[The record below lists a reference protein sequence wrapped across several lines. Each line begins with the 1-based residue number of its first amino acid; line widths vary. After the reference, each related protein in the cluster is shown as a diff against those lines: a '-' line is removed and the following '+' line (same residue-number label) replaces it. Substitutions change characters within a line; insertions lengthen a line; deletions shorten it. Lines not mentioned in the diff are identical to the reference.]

1 MPEIQ
6 MPKLSDTMT
15 EGTLVAWKKKKG
27 DKVSSGEIL
36 AEIET
41 DKATMEWE
49 SPEDGVLTEIY
60 VQEGGKVNVGD
71 RIGFIVTE
79 GEETPEAEEKK
90 KEEKAEQV
98 KAKEK
103 KPQKETE
110 KPAPAQKKEKETPPP
125 QEKIGV
131 EAPVS
136 GAKKAATVEAGV
148 TPAKERPTRAPLQ
161 QEAEPPTRRPLQTEA
176 RVKASPVARRIAG
189 ELGVDLASVKGTGPE
204 GRVTETDVRAAAKS
218 KTVAAPVSGANRP
231 PPVGAGVTPAK
242 EPPGQRALQQSGQT
256 RIQLSGMR
264 RVIAQRLA
272 ESLGPVPHFYLNID
286 IDAGPLMAA
295 RTELKAGGEESDTA
309 RITVNDFVLKA
320 AVEAAVK
327 VPKVN
332 ASFNNDSIV
341 QYADVDLGIAVA
353 IEDGLLTPV
362 IRVAQTKSLREIS
375 TLAKD
380 LASRAR
386 NKRMKPE
393 EFQGGTFTVSNLGG
407 MGIDRFSAVINP
419 PQGFILAV
427 GKISKVPVVD
437 DCDQIVAGYRMSIMM
452 SCDHRVV
459 DGALGAE
466 YLKELR
472 RLLENPAL
480 LMV

>member
-15 EGTLVAWKKKKG
+15 EGTLVTWKKKKG
-27 DKVSSGEIL
+27 DKVSAGEVL

-49 SPEDGVLTEIY
+49 SPEDGTLSEIY
-60 VQEGGKVNVGD
+60 VEEGGKVNVGD
-71 RIGFIVTE
+71 RIAFIGQE
-79 GEETPEAEEKK
+79 GEEAPKTEAKPKGGKSKQEET
-90 KEEKAEQV
+90 Q
-98 KAKEK
+98 
-103 KPQKETE
+103 
-110 KPAPAQKKEKETPPP
+110 KPAPAKAEEKETAP
-125 QEKIGV
+125 QQPEK
-131 EAPVS
+131 E
-136 GAKKAATVEAGV
+136 KKAEPEKKEAQ
-148 TPAKERPTRAPLQ
+148 PAEQAGGPSRD
-161 QEAEPPTRRPLQTEA
+161 EA
-176 RVKASPVARRIAG
+176 RVKASPVARRIAA
-189 ELGVDLASVKGTGPE
+189 ELGVDLGQVKGTGPE
-204 GRVTETDVRAAAKS
+204 GRVTETDVRTAAAKRS
-218 KTVAAPVSGANRP
+218 AQPGSP
-231 PPVGAGVTPAK
+231 PPATTK
-242 EPPGQRALQQSGQT
+242 PGEGR

-264 RVIAQRLA
+264 KIIAQRLV
-272 ESLGPVPHFYLNID
+272 ESLGPVPHFYLTID

-295 RTELKAGGEESDTA
+295 RAELKAAGEESDA
-309 RITVNDFVLKA
+309 AKITVNDFVLKA
-320 AVEAAVK
+320 TVEAAVK

-332 ASFNNDSIV
+332 ASFDGDTLV

-362 IRVAQTKSLREIS
+362 IRAAQTKSLREMS
-375 TLAKD
+375 ALAKD

-407 MGIDRFSAVINP
+407 MGIDSFSAVINP

-427 GKISKVPVVD
+427 GKITKVPVTD
-437 DCDQIVAGYRMSIMM
+437 DCDQIVVGHRMSITM
-452 SCDHRVV
+452 SCDHRVI

-472 RLLENPAL
+472 HLLENPAL
-480 LMV
+480 LLV

>member
-27 DKVSSGEIL
+27 DQVSAGEVL

-49 SPEDGVLTEIY
+49 SPEDGTLTEIY

-71 RIGFIVTE
+71 RIGFIG
-79 GEETPEAEEKK
+79 GEDEEAPKEEEKEKEKEEKEEKPKAKEEEK
-90 KEEKAEQV
+90 KEEKSTKAEQP
-98 KAKEK
+98 KEETPTTEEKKEK
-103 KPQKETE
+103 KAAPPKAEKKAEPE
-110 KPAPAQKKEKETPPP
+110 KPAPKIEK
-125 QEKIGV
+125 
-131 EAPVS
+131 
-136 GAKKAATVEAGV
+136 
-148 TPAKERPTRAPLQ
+148 
-161 QEAEPPTRRPLQTEA
+161 AEEA
-176 RVKASPVARRIAG
+176 RVKASPVARRIAA
-189 ELGVDLASVKGTGPE
+189 ELGVELSSVNGTGPE

-218 KTVAAPVSGANRP
+218 KSA
-231 PPVGAGVTPAK
+231 TPATK
-242 EPPGQRALQQSGQT
+242 VPAAVKAGESA

-264 RVIAQRLA
+264 KIIAQRLV

-286 IDAGPLMAA
+286 IDAAPLMEA
-295 RTELKAGGEESDTA
+295 REELKSAGEGADA
-309 RITVNDFVLKA
+309 AKITVNDFVLKA
-320 AVEAAVK
+320 AVQAAVK
-327 VPKVN
+327 VPPVN
-332 ASFNNDSIV
+332 ASFDGDAIV
-341 QYADVDLGIAVA
+341 QYADIDLGIAVA

-362 IRVAQTKSLREIS
+362 IRGAQNKSLREIS
-375 TLAKD
+375 ELAKD
-380 LASRAR
+380 LAHRAR

-407 MGIDRFSAVINP
+407 MGIDSFSAVINP

-427 GKISKVPVVD
+427 GRITKVPVVD
-437 DCDQIVAGYRMSIMM
+437 DCDQIIVGHRMSLTM
-452 SCDHRVV
+452 SCDHRVI

-472 RLLENPAL
+472 HLLENPAL
-480 LMV
+480 LLV

>member
-27 DKVSSGEIL
+27 DQVSAGEVL

-49 SPEDGVLTEIY
+49 SPEDGTLAEIY
-60 VQEGGKVNVGD
+60 VEEGGKVNVGD
-71 RIGFIVTE
+71 KIAFIS
-79 GEETPEAEEKK
+79 GEDEEAPAEAKEEKKDEEPETKEEVKKEPEK
-90 KEEKAEQV
+90 KEEKPKEPKAEEKDEKGAAAP
-98 KAKEK
+98 KAE
-103 KPQKETE
+103 
-110 KPAPAQKKEKETPPP
+110 KKEKP
-125 QEKIGV
+125 
-131 EAPVS
+131 
-136 GAKKAATVEAGV
+136 VEAGV
-148 TPAKERPTRAPLQ
+148 APAQPTR
-161 QEAEPPTRRPLQTEA
+161 PPPQPEEA
-176 RVKASPVARRIAG
+176 RVKASPVARRIAA
-189 ELGVDLASVKGTGPE
+189 ELGVDLSSVKGTGPD

-218 KTVAAPVSGANRP
+218 KTTS
-231 PPVGAGVTPAK
+231 
-242 EPPGQRALQQSGQT
+242 ALQKPAAVAKPAPTVKAGEGA

-264 RVIAQRLA
+264 KIIAQRLV

-295 RTELKAGGEESDTA
+295 RAELKTAGEDAEASK
-309 RITVNDFVLKA
+309 ITVNDFVLKA
-320 AVEAAVK
+320 AVQAAVK
-327 VPKVN
+327 VPRVN
-332 ASFNNDSIV
+332 ASFDGDAIV

-362 IRVAQTKSLREIS
+362 IRAAQNKSLRETS
-375 TLAKD
+375 ELAKD
-380 LASRAR
+380 LAHRAR

-407 MGIDRFSAVINP
+407 MGIDSFFAIINP
-419 PQGFILAV
+419 PQGFILSV
-427 GKISKVPVVD
+427 GLITKTAVVD
-437 DCDQIVAGYRMSIMM
+437 DSDQIIVGHRMNIGM
-452 SCDHRVV
+452 SCDHRVI

-472 RLLENPAL
+472 HLLENPAL
-480 LMV
+480 LLV